1 MVELLDW
8 ENFMKSIQIPFSFV
22 GGKTSETTNISK
34 IINQKIENVLNTQ
47 KLERILHPGY
57 GSTIISLINEV
68 PDELMLVD
76 AKVDA
81 LMDLEDG
88 ITNATILD
96 MVFDA
101 SSITSADPTLN
112 VYVTYSLPLGV
123 VQRSNLKI
131 AIPGLIT
138 EDTIV

>member
-1 MVELLDW
+1 
-8 ENFMKSIQIPFSFV
+8 MKVIKTPFSFV
-22 GGKTSETTNISK
+22 GGKVLATKDVAN

-47 KLERILHPGY
+47 KLERILNPGY
-57 GSTIISLINEV
+57 GSTIAALINEI

-76 AKVDA
+76 AKIDA

-88 ITNATILD
+88 IKNATILD
-96 MVFDA
+96 MWFDA
-101 SSITSADPTLN
+101 SSITSTDPTLN
-112 VYVTYSLPLGV
+112 VYITYRLPLGV
-123 VQRSNLKI
+123 TQRSNIKI

>member
-1 MVELLDW
+1 
-8 ENFMKSIQIPFSFV
+8 MKAIQIPFSFIS
-22 GGKTSETTNISK
+22 GKTSETTNISK

-47 KLERILHPGY
+47 KLERILHPSY
-57 GSTIISLINEV
+57 GSTITSLIDEI

-88 ITNATILD
+88 IKNATILD

-101 SSITSADPTLN
+101 SSITGDDPTLN
-112 VYVTYSLPLGV
+112 VYITYRLPLGV
-123 VQRSNLKI
+123 VQMSSLKI